1 MTEAISAITSGIT
14 SNFQQ
19 KSGAELEKIQQ
30 LKANNSFDKFDTD
43 GDGKISGTE
52 LSALK
57 IVLAGIEFDVDAE
70 GAIDESAFIAG
81 FTNAEYE
88 AK

>member
-1 MTEAISAITSGIT
+1 MTEAIGAITSGVT

-30 LKANNSFDKFDTD
+30 LKANNSFDKFDKD
-43 GDGKISGTE
+43 GDGKISGTDH
-52 LSALK
+52 SALK
-57 IVLAGIEFDVDAE
+57 VVLSGIDIEVEAE
-70 GAIDESAFIAG
+70 GAIDESAFNAG

>member
-1 MTEAISAITSGIT
+1 MTEAIGAITSGVT

-19 KSGAELEKIQQ
+19 KSVAELEKIQQ
-30 LKANNSFDKFDTD
+30 LKANNSFDKFDKD

-57 IVLAGIEFDVDAE
+57 VVLAGIDFDVDAE
-70 GAIDESAFIAG
+70 GAIDESAFNAG